1 MCGNLTI
8 CWEGLLANSAV
19 FREKPCGILCMCIYM
34 IYTRIR
40 VYTHIYVYMCIY
52 TYIYIYIRSRTRY
65 RILTILPYAV
75 ETQMCLGMLS
85 QHLVRGYIDTGS
97 NMHNTCI
104 SLTCVYMYMYT
115 CVSIGF
121 GPAAGCFWEVSELPA
136 LMAAAKQASKAFTA
150 AVEKLNLK

>member
-40 VYTHIYVYMCIY
+40 VYTHICVYVHILY
-52 TYIYIYIRSRTRY
+52 TYIYIRSRTRY
-65 RILTILPYAV
+65 RILTILPHAV
-75 ETQMCLGMLS
+75 ETQ
-85 QHLVRGYIDTGS
+85 HLVRCYIDTGS